1 MSPRSI
7 RAARLADRVAP
18 RLWAFAYPPSGRG
31 WRPLRLVAVSVWAW
45 WFRRAWRKHEAAH
58 WER

>member
-7 RAARLADRVAP
+7 RAARLSEAVAP

-31 WRPLRLVAVSVWAW
+31 LRPLRLLALRLWAW
-45 WFRRAWRKHEAAH
+45 RFRCAWRKHEAAH